1 MAAFFPIRNC
11 TVLVAATLLCARDV
25 CAQDLGSLATRTAE
39 ERASSGRGP
48 GRRITNA
55 NLDQPGL
62 LEEALR
68 GFELT
73 EDRLWKYIRA
83 RTALLEARTKSARL
97 DQYLLSAENA
107 GAGPLTIEQRIVDE
121 RQLLDCL
128 DWERISPREFTVTE
142 AAYHR
147 ARADASLADIALATL
162 PATRAANAR
171 FVRTKEIQI
180 SNAMSQWA
188 EKQKWLDFQRRAYK

>member
-1 MAAFFPIRNC
+1 VADFRTVQIC
-11 TVLVAATLLCARDV
+11 TLFALTALLCAPDV
-25 CAQDLGSLATRTAE
+25 FAQGLGSLATQTAE
-39 ERASSGRGP
+39 ERASSGRAP

-68 GFELT
+68 DFELT
-73 EDRLWKYIRA
+73 EDRLWKYFRA
-83 RTALLEARTKSARL
+83 RTALLEVRTKSIRL
-97 DQYLLSAENA
+97 DQYLLAAENA
-107 GAGPLTIEQRIVDE
+107 GAGPLTIEQRIIAE

-147 ARADASLADIALATL
+147 ARADALLPDTALANL
-162 PATRAANAR
+162 PPTRAANAR
-171 FVRTKEIQI
+171 FARKNEIQI
-180 SNAMSQWA
+180 SNALSQWA
-188 EKQKWLDFQRRAYK
+188 DKQKWLDIQRRAYK

>member
-1 MAAFFPIRNC
+1 MAAFSPVRIC
-11 TVLVAATLLCARDV
+11 TFLVLATLLCAHGV
-25 CAQDLGSLATRTAE
+25 CAQSLGALATRTAE
-39 ERASSGRGP
+39 ERSGRTGAP
-48 GRRITNA
+48 RLTNA

-73 EDRLWKYIRA
+73 EDRFWKYVRA
-83 RTALLEARTKSARL
+83 RTALLEARTKSPRL
-97 DQYLLSAENA
+97 DQYLLAAERA
-107 GAGPLTIEQRIVDE
+107 SAGPLTIEQRIVDE

-147 ARADASLADIALATL
+147 ARADASLSDIALTNL

-171 FVRTKEIQI
+171 FVRTNDIQI
-180 SNAMSQWA
+180 SNALSQWA
-188 EKQKWLDFQRRAYK
+188 EKQKWLDFQRRAYE